1 MTEEFLWWHIFASRW
16 MFPFYG
22 GIFIFLGLRIE
33 NYWRTQ
39 KLDTEIER
47 ITNKIFI
54 HRDSEPYSGETI
66 RGQFSSLT
74 NELSKIEEIKGIGIL
89 RAEIQSIEI
98 ETGDLKNIFSKN
110 QRILRTIFKDF
121 SQGRLKN
128 RINLPGRTLILKS
141 LGKDLI
147 LAINLANAKFPFG
160 NVKR

>member
-1 MTEEFLWWHIFASRW
+1 